1 MRGAPHIIGYV
12 LWDGRIIPAY
22 AGSTLGVPLG
32 YYGTGDHPRVCG
44 EHFILARIP
53 LVGRGSSPRMRG
65 APASPGTIPSTSGI
79 IPAYAGS
86 TSTIFTLGISVW
98 DHPRVCG
105 EHCRAFQDVFL
116 QPVSSPRMRGAQGYI
131 GKGIVPIRI
140 IPAYAGSTWSG
151 RTRHR
156 VCGDHPRVC
165 GEHLVA
171 STFADCRSGS
181 SPRMR
186 GAPGFLGNEMPSLGI
201 IPAYAGSTPWDAP
214 ARCAASDH
222 PRVCGQHG
230 SRGNG
235 PGASGGSSPRM
246 RGALI
251 DNVGKILDLRIIPAY
266 AGSTCSRFSG

>member
-1 MRGAPHIIGYV
+1 M
-12 LWDGRIIPAY
+12 
-22 AGSTLGVPLG
+22 PLG

-116 QPVSSPRMRGAQGYI
+116 QPGSSPRMRGAQGYI

-186 GAPGFLGNEMPSLGI
+186 GAPNPPAVRRPSPGI
-201 IPAYAGSTPWDAP
+201 IPAYAGSTWISWQRNAILG
-214 ARCAASDH
+214 DH
-222 PRVCGQHG
+222 PRVCGEHSLG
-230 SRGNG
+230 CSCAMRRI
-235 PGASGGSSPRM
+235 GSSPRM
-246 RGALI
+246 RAARQP
-251 DNVGKILDLRIIPAY
+251 GKRTRGFGGIIPAY
-266 AGSTCSRFSG
+266 AGSTD